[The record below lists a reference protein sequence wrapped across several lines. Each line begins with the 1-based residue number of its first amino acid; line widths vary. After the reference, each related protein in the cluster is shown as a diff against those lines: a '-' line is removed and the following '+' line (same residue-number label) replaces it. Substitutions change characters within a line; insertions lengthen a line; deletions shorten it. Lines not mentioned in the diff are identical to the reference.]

1 MVTIEE
7 ASKLFS
13 TLGLE
18 KHQIE
23 NLIKQYSEYFEQNK
37 SANKEKIH
45 FEVCPKCGKVHQT
58 VANCDA
64 QSVLQALVTKKIEM
78 KSRMR

>member
-23 NLIKQYSEYFEQNK
+23 NLIRQYSEYFEQNK
-37 SANKEKIH
+37 MQIRRRFISKS
-45 FEVCPKCGKVHQT
+45 
-58 VANCDA
+58 A
-64 QSVLQALVTKKIEM
+64 QSAGKYIHI
-78 KSRMR
+78 

>member
-23 NLIKQYSEYFEQNK
+23 NLIRQYSEYFEQNK
-37 SANKEKIH
+37 MQIRRRFISKS
-45 FEVCPKCGKVHQT
+45 
-58 VANCDA
+58 A
-64 QSVLQALVTKKIEM
+64 QSTGKYIHI
-78 KSRMR
+78 

>member
-23 NLIKQYSEYFEQNK
+23 NLIRQYSE
-37 SANKEKIH
+37 
-45 FEVCPKCGKVHQT
+45 
-58 VANCDA
+58 
-64 QSVLQALVTKKIEM
+64 
-78 KSRMR
+78 